1 MIRAAAVGALVAV
14 AAFGLIA
21 AIAGIEDDEGAGG
34 GGAAATAAAPA
45 PTRAEISAGRELFAR
60 MACGSCHS
68 LAAAGARGRIGPDLS
83 GVLGGY
89 TRESLVA
96 TIRNPPSNGDFNAM
110 PRDFGSRMTAEELD
124 ALAAFLIAAR
134 DG

>member
-1 MIRAAAVGALVAV
+1 MRAALVGVVV
-14 AAFGLIA
+14 AAAAFALIA
-21 AIAGIEDDEGAGG
+21 VVGGIDSDDGR
-34 GGAAATAAAPA
+34 GAAQPAPA
-45 PTRAEISAGRELFAR
+45 RAEIAQGRELFAR

-68 LAAAGARGRIGPDLS
+68 LAAAGAQGQIGPDLA
-83 GVLGGY
+83 GIGER
-89 TRESLVA
+89 TRASLVA
-96 TIRNPPSNGDFNAM
+96 TITNPPSDGGFAAM